1 MARHR
6 EWMAVNDTQQLNC
19 SRGGTSGGPFFF
31 KRPSA
36 SVLDS
41 VKREHA
47 PPIKKN
53 SLGWVAEAE
62 IEMEIDTPRGNAS
75 LIFLLAGSREMDGVA
90 ASKNWKARSL
100 PGSTE
105 VGRVYTEKK

>member
-47 PPIKKN
+47 PPIKKIVWGG
-53 SLGWVAEAE
+53 L
-62 IEMEIDTPRGNAS
+62 PKRK
-75 LIFLLAGSREMDGVA
+75 SR
-90 ASKNWKARSL
+90 WR
-100 PGSTE
+100 
-105 VGRVYTEKK
+105 